1 MRPFVHHEEVDLA
14 REGGGTFWTYD
25 FPLEWPPEA
34 TRVAVTIEE
43 LKTGTRG
50 TAATDLPSPERVTAP
65 PALTAPSIASG
76 ELPLRVA
83 LVKVVRQGSSVSATI
98 HAVVDAAQAQGALA
112 GRKGRVRIQVITRL
126 PSNPRVV
133 LRDSEGA
140 APADADE
147 WTWDIPLT
155 WSADTL
161 RMTITAEEM
170 VTGMKASVTLDPS
183 SWK

>member
-1 MRPFVHHEEVDLA
+1 
-14 REGGGTFWTYD
+14 
-25 FPLEWPPEA
+25 
-34 TRVAVTIEE
+34 
-43 LKTGTRG
+43 
-50 TAATDLPSPERVTAP
+50 
-65 PALTAPSIASG
+65 
-76 ELPLRVA
+76 
-83 LVKVVRQGSSVSATI
+83 VVES
-98 HAVVDAAQAQGALA
+98 AQAQGALA
-112 GRKGRVRIQVITRL
+112 GKKGRVRIQVITRL